1 MFTMKNDKNN
11 THTDEDKVVL
21 NEEPLLEEVN
31 TIEPEIELGDAVS
44 EIDPDVAILS
54 SYHNEKKGDTP
65 IESDTQEQAVTDED
79 TPIESDTHGQTV
91 TDEDKPVITVDD
103 SVEIIHLGQDNV
115 SDTTSKQETPPPSNN
130 QSNNKGI
137 YILLVILGVLV
148 LIGGVL
154 MLSSMNQ
161 GGSPSKVESVL
172 ENGLTLNEG
181 MDARD
186 LGEFSNLD
194 IQDGDTVKAVKT
206 EDGQVLTL
214 DVTRNESTGE
224 EDRGSV
230 DTEESSS
237 EDTGDTN

>member
-1 MFTMKNDKNN
+1 MFTMKNGKNN

-44 EIDPDVAILS
+44 EIDPDVAVLS
-54 SYHNEKKGDTP
+54 RYHNEKKGDTP

-79 TPIESDTHGQTV
+79 KS
-91 TDEDKPVITVDD
+91 VITVDD
-103 SVEIIHLGQDNV
+103 SVEIIHVGQDNV
-115 SDTTSKQETPPPSNN
+115 TDTTSKQETPPPTSNHN
-130 QSNNKGI
+130 KNNKGI
-137 YILLVILGVLV
+137 YIFLGVLGVLV

-154 MLSSMNQ
+154 MLNSM
-161 GGSPSKVESVL
+161 SKVPVPIEDESVL

-206 EDGQVLTL
+206 EDGQVLTV

-224 EDRGSV
+224 DDRGSV
-230 DTEESSS
+230 DTEESSA
-237 EDTGDTN
+237 EDTEDTN

>member
-54 SYHNEKKGDTP
+54 RYHNEKNGDTP
-65 IESDTQEQAVTDED
+65 IESDTQGQAVTDED
-79 TPIESDTHGQTV
+79 TQGQTV

-103 SVEIIHLGQDNV
+103 SVDIIHVGQDNV
-115 SDTTSKQETPPPSNN
+115 RDTTSKQETPPPS
-130 QSNNKGI
+130 SNHSKNKWV
-137 YILLVILGVLV
+137 YILLGVLV

-154 MLSSMNQ
+154 MLSNMNQ
-161 GGSPSKVESVL
+161 GGSPSEVESDL
-172 ENGLTLNEG
+172 ENGLTLSEG

-206 EDGQVLTL
+206 EDGQVLTV
-214 DVTRNESTGE
+214 DVTRNDSTGSD
-224 EDRGSV
+224 DRGSV

>member
-1 MFTMKNDKNN
+1 MFTMKNGKNN

-21 NEEPLLEEVN
+21 NEEPLSEEVN

-54 SYHNEKKGDTP
+54 RYHNEKKGDTS
-65 IESDTQEQAVTDED
+65 IESDTQ
-79 TPIESDTHGQTV
+79 GQTV

-115 SDTTSKQETPPPSNN
+115 RDTTSKQETPPPSNN

-137 YILLVILGVLV
+137 YILLGILGVLV
-148 LIGGVL
+148 LIGGLL
-154 MLSSMNQ
+154 MTSSMNQ
-161 GGSPSKVESVL
+161 GGSPGKGESIL
-172 ENGLTLNEG
+172 ENGLTVSEG

-194 IQDGDTVKAVKT
+194 IQEGDTVKAVKT
-206 EDGQVLTL
+206 EEGQVLTV
-214 DVTRNESTGE
+214 DVTRNDSTGE

-230 DTEESSS
+230 DTEESS
-237 EDTGDTN
+237 EEATGDTN

>member
-1 MFTMKNDKNN
+1 MFTMKNVTNN

-21 NEEPLLEEVN
+21 NEEPLSEEVN

-54 SYHNEKKGDTP
+54 RYHNEKKGDTP
-65 IESDTQEQAVTDED
+65 IESDTQ
-79 TPIESDTHGQTV
+79 GQTV

-115 SDTTSKQETPPPSNN
+115 SDTTIKQETPPPSNN

-137 YILLVILGVLV
+137 YIFLGILGVLV

-154 MLSSMNQ
+154 MLNSM
-161 GGSPSKVESVL
+161 SKVPVPIEDESVL
-172 ENGLTLNEG
+172 ENGLTLTEG

-194 IQDGDTVKAVKT
+194 IQDGDTVKTVKT
-206 EDGQVLTL
+206 EEGQVLTV
-214 DVTRNESTGE
+214 DVTRNDSTGE
-224 EDRGSV
+224 DDRGSV
-230 DTEESSS
+230 DTEESS
-237 EDTGDTN
+237 EEATGDTN

>member
-21 NEEPLLEEVN
+21 NKEPLSEEVN

-54 SYHNEKKGDTP
+54 RYHNEKKGDTP
-65 IESDTQEQAVTDED
+65 IESDTQGQA
-79 TPIESDTHGQTV
+79 V

-115 SDTTSKQETPPPSNN
+115 RDTVSKQETPPPS
-130 QSNNKGI
+130 SNHSKNTWV
-137 YILLVILGVLV
+137 YIFLGVLV
-148 LIGGVL
+148 LILGVL
-154 MLSSMNQ
+154 MLTNMNQ
-161 GGSPSKVESVL
+161 GGSPSEGVSDL

-194 IQDGDTVKAVKT
+194 IQDGDTVKTVKT
-206 EDGQVLTL
+206 EDGQVLTV
-214 DVTRNESTGE
+214 DVTRNDSTGA

-230 DTEESSS
+230 DTEESSA

>member
-21 NEEPLLEEVN
+21 NKEPLSEEVN

-54 SYHNEKKGDTP
+54 RYHNEKNGDTP
-65 IESDTQEQAVTDED
+65 IESDTQGQTVTDED
-79 TPIESDTHGQTV
+79 TQEQAV

-115 SDTTSKQETPPPSNN
+115 RDTTSKQETSPQTSN
-130 QSNNKGI
+130 QSKNKWI
-137 YILLVILGVLV
+137 YIFLGVLV
-148 LIGGVL
+148 LLFGLL
-154 MLSSMNQ
+154 MLIGMNQ
-161 GGSPSKVESVL
+161 GVSPSEGESVL
-172 ENGLTLNEG
+172 ESGLTLSEG

-186 LGEFSNLD
+186 LGEFSDLD

-206 EDGQVLTL
+206 EDGQVLTV

-224 EDRGSV
+224 DDRGSV

>member
-21 NEEPLLEEVN
+21 NKEPLSEEVN

-54 SYHNEKKGDTP
+54 RYHNEKNGDTP

-79 TPIESDTHGQTV
+79 TQGQTV

-115 SDTTSKQETPPPSNN
+115 SDTTSKQETPPPTTN

-137 YILLVILGVLV
+137 NILLGVL
-148 LIGGVL
+148 GVL
-154 MLSSMNQ
+154 ALIFGLLMLTNMNQ
-161 GGSPSKVESVL
+161 GGSPSKGESVL

-206 EDGQVLTL
+206 EDGQVLTV

-224 EDRGSV
+224 GDRGSV